1 MSETT
6 NYGTVGGEDITDA
19 VINCLVQN
27 AEASFPG
34 VTPRRATG
42 RPAHQ
47 EMRHSMSQAN
57 PAAERRLL
65 EGISSRNGIN
75 NTLRLAG
82 A

>member
-27 AEASFPG
+27 AEAGFPG

-47 EMRHSMSQAN
+47 EMRPSMSQAN
-57 PAAERRLL
+57 PAAGR
-65 EGISSRNGIN
+65 
-75 NTLRLAG
+75 
-82 A
+82 